1 MGCVMKETNLP
12 LEEISISQIYL
23 ESSNPVTYQIPVYQR
38 NYAWEFDEI
47 KDLVKDVYDSLEK
60 KSSVYYIGTLV
71 TYKRDEGVFEVI
83 DGQQRLTTIYLILRA
98 LDIEVRNKL
107 TYTARAESAETL
119 KKLPKFPEQ
128 YDAGIKNGFS
138 FAISAINEIVGESRK
153 QDFVRFFTNSVHIV
167 HYRVPRD
174 IDLNHYFEVMNSRG
188 EQLEKHEIVK
198 ARLSEH
204 LSNDDLNKFCRIWD
218 ACTEMN
224 FYVQQKIAE
233 KGIFGENLNDFI
245 CEKFEDLPNHD
256 GNQGKASIESLL
268 TGKVEKIKDN
278 PDVDPND
285 RFQSIID
292 FPNFLLIVLKITRM
306 EESGFKPTSFA
317 LDDKELI
324 DEFDKVGNDAAF
336 AKKIA
341 FNLLKAKYLLDNYI
355 VHHIKDNVES
365 TTENPWKLQYFYS
378 ERNGKSNKLQQH
390 PKNLTDGVVQDELVH
405 LLSMFEVTF
414 TPKQRKNYLF
424 YCLLHLFKDR
434 NVENYLEF
442 LRRLADKY
450 FFDIYLNPEK
460 LNENNNQPVANAF
473 DGTIISERSLVVAT
487 ESTERKFSSI
497 YKNGSASIPL
507 YVFNYTD
514 YKIWKKYANELRGK
528 KLKKGS
534 GERNDFFDSLGC
546 SDFELDAFD
555 NFYFSRTRKS
565 LEHYYPQAKAGEG
578 KALSAEDIN
587 CFGNFAMIGADANSS
602 GSNWNPKTKLDHYTD
617 RKSDSISVA
626 SLKFKIMMQ
635 MCNDNDL
642 KMRNG
647 YLQRDL
653 ELEWNYDD
661 IKNHQERIISI
672 ICAK

>member
-1 MGCVMKETNLP
+1 
-12 LEEISISQIYL
+12 
-23 ESSNPVTYQIPVYQR
+23 
-38 NYAWEFDEI
+38 
-47 KDLVKDVYDSLEK
+47 
-60 KSSVYYIGTLV
+60 
-71 TYKRDEGVFEVI
+71 
-83 DGQQRLTTIYLILRA
+83 
-98 LDIEVRNKL
+98 
-107 TYTARAESAETL
+107 
-119 KKLPKFPEQ
+119 
-128 YDAGIKNGFS
+128 
-138 FAISAINEIVGESRK
+138 
-153 QDFVRFFTNSVHIV
+153 
-167 HYRVPRD
+167 
-174 IDLNHYFEVMNSRG
+174 
-188 EQLEKHEIVK
+188 
-198 ARLSEH
+198 
-204 LSNDDLNKFCRIWD
+204 
-218 ACTEMN
+218 
-224 FYVQQKIAE
+224 
-233 KGIFGENLNDFI
+233 
-245 CEKFEDLPNHD
+245 
-256 GNQGKASIESLL
+256 
-268 TGKVEKIKDN
+268 
-278 PDVDPND
+278 
-285 RFQSIID
+285 
-292 FPNFLLIVLKITRM
+292 
-306 EESGFKPTSFA
+306 
-317 LDDKELI
+317 
-324 DEFDKVGNDAAF
+324 
-336 AKKIA
+336 
-341 FNLLKAKYLLDNYI
+341 
-355 VHHIKDNVES
+355 
-365 TTENPWKLQYFYS
+365 
-378 ERNGKSNKLQQH
+378 
-390 PKNLTDGVVQDELVH
+390 
-405 LLSMFEVTF
+405 MFEVTF

-442 LRRLADKY
+442 LRCLADKY

-617 RKSDSISVA
+617 RKSDPISVA